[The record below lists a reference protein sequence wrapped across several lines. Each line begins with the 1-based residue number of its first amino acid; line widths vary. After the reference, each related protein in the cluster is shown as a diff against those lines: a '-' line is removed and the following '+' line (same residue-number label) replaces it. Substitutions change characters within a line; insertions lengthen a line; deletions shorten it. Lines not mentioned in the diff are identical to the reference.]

1 MAFRRKPRKRVG
13 STAPLFWGGPE
24 FSVLYKSITY
34 IFIYIGKIGKICAKT
49 AYPHPLAKDTWKKV
63 KRLQIG
69 GTPFAPC
76 SKIPARFLARKP
88 PTKSVLL
95 TTNTPQFPGD
105 CVRLSNSPTPKMF
118 HENLRDFPRTG
129 SRGRIKISWL
139 PGIRANGEVMTSFS
153 MFNIAIISTR
163 IHIRMVNSG

>member
-1 MAFRRKPRKRVG
+1 MALGSEGRGKGRFQDCSTREGPR
-13 STAPLFWGGPE
+13 
-24 FSVLYKSITY
+24 FSVPYKSITY
-34 IFIYIGKIGKICAKT
+34 IFIYIGKIDKICAKT
-49 AYPHPLAKDTWKKV
+49 AYPHPPSRDTSTKV

-76 SKIPARFLARKP
+76 SKIPPRFLARKP
-88 PTKSVLL
+88 PTIDVLL
-95 TTNTPQFPGD
+95 TRRPPQFPGD
-105 CVRLSNSPTPKMF
+105 RVRLSNPPTPKMF

-139 PGIRANGEVMTSFS
+139 PGIRANGDVMTSFS